1 MIALEAVQLRA
12 LAADVLRQLQVDD
25 FATVIDVHDLS
36 DGAWSVG
43 FEDRWP
49 DTRFPT
55 FEIEIQQDWSR
66 DEAARELRM
75 RLREKL
81 WICPLCQHR
90 AQIRRVVDMDVF
102 RIMCDRCGRL
112 EIESEVL
119 DQIRSAHERGD
130 EEVLNALSRVV
141 RSTG

>member
-81 WICPLCQHR
+81 WICPLCQRR

-119 DQIRSAHERGD
+119 DQIRSAYERGD
-130 EEVLNALSRVV
+130 EEALNALSRVV

>member
-25 FATVIDVHDLS
+25 FATIIDVHDLS
-36 DGAWSVG
+36 DGAWSVS

-66 DEAARELRM
+66 DDAARELRM

-81 WICPLCQHR
+81 WICPLCQRR
-90 AQIRRVVDMDVF
+90 AQIRRLVDMDVF

-119 DQIRSAHERGD
+119 DRIRSAYERGD
-130 EEVLNALSRVV
+130 EEVLQALSRVV

>member
-81 WICPLCQHR
+81 WICPLCQRR

-119 DQIRSAHERGD
+119 DQIRSAYERGD

-141 RSTG
+141 RSTR

>member
-90 AQIRRVVDMDVF
+90 AQIRRLVDMDVF

-119 DQIRSAHERGD
+119 DQIRSAYERGD

>member
-81 WICPLCQHR
+81 WICPLCQR
-90 AQIRRVVDMDVF
+90 RTQIRRVVDMDVF

-119 DQIRSAHERGD
+119 DQIRSAYERGD

>member
-81 WICPLCQHR
+81 WICPLCQRR

-130 EEVLNALSRVV
+130 EEALKALSRVV

>member
-12 LAADVLRQLQVDD
+12 LAADALRELQVDD

-36 DGAWSVG
+36 DGAWSVS

-66 DEAARELRM
+66 DDAARELRM

-81 WICPLCQHR
+81 WICPLCQRR

-112 EIESEVL
+112 EIESEML
-119 DQIRSAHERGD
+119 DRIRSAYELGD
-130 EEVLNALSRVV
+130 EEVLKALSRVV

>member
-12 LAADVLRQLQVDD
+12 LAADVLRQLEVDD
-25 FATVIDVHDLS
+25 FATVIGVHDLS

-66 DEAARELRM
+66 DDAARELRM

-81 WICPLCQHR
+81 WICPLCQRR
-90 AQIRRVVDMDVF
+90 AQIRRLVDMDVF
-102 RIMCDRCGRL
+102 RIMCDRCGRV
-112 EIESEVL
+112 EIESDVL
-119 DQIRSAHERGD
+119 DRIRSAYERGD
-130 EEVLNALSRVV
+130 EEVLKTLSRVV

>member
-119 DQIRSAHERGD
+119 DQIRSAYERGD